1 MIVRRLARPMLA
13 SIFIAGGVD
22 ALRNPAPR
30 AKAAQP
36 GLDQAVNVLPASV
49 TDRLPSNPET
59 LIQLNAA
66 VQIGAGALFALGKA
80 PRLSALALAG
90 TLVPSTA
97 VGHDFWNAQDAETRS
112 RQRTEFIKSVSLL
125 GGLLIA
131 AVDTEGKPSLGWRGR
146 RAARHAQASVA
157 AALPLA
163 ASSDRGTA
171 EAFSNVADRVKS
183 LTGDAA
189 EHGGHLLDVAK
200 ERGPVL
206 AEVAKERGTDF
217 LEVARDRGPVLA
229 ERARERGTGLID
241 IAKERGPVF
250 ADTARERGTELL
262 DVAKERGPE
271 IAEVA
276 RVRGTKFLDTARDRS
291 SEWAQLADERS
302 AVLNAKALKAA
313 EKARISA
320 EKARKQAEKT
330 IEKNRKALEK
340 KR

>member
-30 AKAAQP
+30 ANAAQP
-36 GLDQAVNVLPASV
+36 GLDQAVNALPASV

-59 LIQLNAA
+59 LVQLNAA

-90 TLVPSTA
+90 SLIPTTA
-97 VGHDFWNAQDAETRS
+97 VGHDFWNAQDPETRS

-131 AVDTEGKPSLGWRGR
+131 AADTEGKPSLGWRGR
-146 RAARHAQASVA
+146 RAARRAQASVA
-157 AALPLA
+157 AALPLVA
-163 ASSDRGTA
+163 ADRGTSD
-171 EAFSNVADRVKS
+171 AFSNVADRVKS
-183 LTGDAA
+183 LTGEAA
-189 EHGGHLLDVAK
+189 EQGGHLLEVAK

-206 AEVAKERGTDF
+206 AEVAKERGTDI

-229 ERARERGTGLID
+229 ERARERGTGLLD
-241 IAKERGPVF
+241 IAKERGPEF
-250 ADTARERGTELL
+250 ADTARGRGIELL

-340 KR
+340 R